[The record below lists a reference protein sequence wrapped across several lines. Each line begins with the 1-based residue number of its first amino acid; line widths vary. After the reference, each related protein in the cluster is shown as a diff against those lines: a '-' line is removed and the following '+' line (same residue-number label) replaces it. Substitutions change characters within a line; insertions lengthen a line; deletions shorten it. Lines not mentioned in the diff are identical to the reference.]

1 MGKIKVH
8 IFDPV
13 IYPRKVYVA
22 KGKNLECQVKDTF
35 LTPEGDSLNTYGSD
49 TCRAGVWDVQ
59 LKEDKKLGVLVWLR
73 EKIDISVIAHESV
86 HAANL
91 IFRSCGVEYDT
102 SHDEHFAHLVG
113 WIADCVNQTLTGKFK
128 D

>member
-13 IYPRKVYVA
+13 IYPRKVYVV
-22 KGKNLECQVKDTF
+22 KGKNLESQIKDSF
-35 LTPEGDSLNTYGSD
+35 LTPDGDSLNTIGSD
-49 TCRAGVWDVQ
+49 TCRAGVCDVQ

-91 IFRSCGVEYDT
+91 IFYSCGVEYDT
-102 SHDEHFAHLVG
+102 RHDEHFSHLVG
-113 WIADCVNQTLTGKFK
+113 WIADCVNQTQTGKFK